1 MYFSKKVNI
10 LLFVLFFIFL
20 NFKNLIAFE
29 NKILFKVDNEI
40 ITSIDIYEEIQFLKT
55 FNPELENLKEKELFE
70 MSKNSILRDKIKK
83 IEIMNFVK
91 ELKVDDKFLVQLI
104 KNKYSKV
111 GINSL
116 DNFENYLKIN
126 NLNIKNFKEKLY
138 IEIIWNDLIFQKFK
152 NKVVIDK
159 EKIKNEILQNPQ
171 KESQSELLLSEIVFD
186 ANSKI
191 DFQNKYE
198 KILLDIENVGFKKT
212 AIIHS
217 NSDTATNGGLI
228 GWVKEDNL
236 NHNIKEIISKLRQ
249 GQFSKPIRTSSGFII
264 IKIEDKKEYESKF
277 DLNEKVQEVIKFK
290 TNEQLDQFSS
300 MYFNKLK
307 KDLIVYGL

>member
-1 MYFSKKVNI
+1 MYFSKKLNI
-10 LLFVLFFIFL
+10 LLFVLLFILL
-20 NFKNLIAFE
+20 NTKSLIAFE

-55 FNPELENLKEKELFE
+55 FNPELENLEEKELFE
-70 MSKNSILRDKIKK
+70 ISKNSILRDKIKK

-91 ELKVDDKFLVQLI
+91 ELKVDDKFLIQLI

-111 GINSL
+111 GVNSL
-116 DNFENYLKIN
+116 ENFENYLKNN

-159 EKIKNEILQNPQ
+159 EKIRSEILQNPQ

-198 KILLDIENVGFKKT
+198 KILLDIKNVGFKKT

-264 IKIEDKKEYESKF
+264 IKIEDKKEYVSKF

>member
-1 MYFSKKVNI
+1 MNLIKNFKI
-10 LLFVLFFIFL
+10 LYIFL
-20 NFKNLIAFE
+20 ILVILNFPKSIALE
-29 NKILFKVDNEI
+29 NKILFKVNNEI
-40 ITSIDIYEEIQFLKT
+40 ITTIDIYEEIKFLKI
-55 FNPELENLKEKELFE
+55 FNPEVNSLNETELFE
-70 MSKNSILRDKIKK
+70 ISKNSVLRDKIKK
-83 IEIMNFVK
+83 IEIMKFVS
-91 ELKVDDKFLVQLI
+91 EIKVDDKFLTKLL
-104 KNKYSKV
+104 KNRYSKIS
-111 GINSL
+111 INSL
-116 DNFENYLKIN
+116 VDFENYLKNN
-126 NLNIKNFKEKLY
+126 NLNIKNIKEKLY

-159 EKIKNEILQNPQ
+159 NKIKNEILQNPQ

-228 GWVKEDNL
+228 GWVKVDNL
-236 NHNIKEIISKLRQ
+236 NQNIKEIISKLRQ

-264 IKIEDKKEYESKF
+264 IKIEDKRKYESKF

-290 TNEQLDQFSS
+290 TN
-300 MYFNKLK
+300 
-307 KDLIVYGL
+307 

>member
-1 MYFSKKVNI
+1 MYFSKKLNI
-10 LLFVLFFIFL
+10 LLFVLLFILL
-20 NFKNLIAFE
+20 NSKSLIAFE

-70 MSKNSILRDKIKK
+70 ISKNSILRDKIKK

-91 ELKVDDKFLVQLI
+91 ELKVDDKFLIQLI

-111 GINSL
+111 GVNSL
-116 DNFENYLKIN
+116 ENFENYLKNN

-159 EKIKNEILQNPQ
+159 EKIKSEILQNPQ

-198 KILLDIENVGFKKT
+198 KILLDIKNVGFKKT

-228 GWVKEDNL
+228 GWVKIDNL
-236 NHNIKEIISKLRQ
+236 NQNIKEIISKLRQ

>member
-1 MYFSKKVNI
+1 MYFSKKLNI

-55 FNPELENLKEKELFE
+55 FNPELENLEEKELFE
-70 MSKNSILRDKIKK
+70 ISKNSILRDKIKK

-198 KILLDIENVGFKKT
+198 KILLDIKNVGFKKT

-228 GWVKEDNL
+228 GWVKIDNL
-236 NHNIKEIISKLRQ
+236 NQNIKEIISKLRQ

-264 IKIEDKKEYESKF
+264 IKIEDKKEYVSKF

>member
-1 MYFSKKVNI
+1 MYFSKKLNI
-10 LLFVLFFIFL
+10 LLFVLLFILL
-20 NFKNLIAFE
+20 NTKSLIAFE

-55 FNPELENLKEKELFE
+55 FNPELENLEEKELFE
-70 MSKNSILRDKIKK
+70 ISKNSILRDKIKK

-91 ELKVDDKFLVQLI
+91 ELKVDDKFLIQLI

-111 GINSL
+111 GVNSL
-116 DNFENYLKIN
+116 ENFENYLKNN

-159 EKIKNEILQNPQ
+159 EKIKSEILQNPQ
-171 KESQSELLLSEIVFD
+171 KESQSEFLLSEIVFD

-198 KILLDIENVGFKKT
+198 KILLDIKNVGFKKT

-264 IKIEDKKEYESKF
+264 IKIEDKREYESKF

-307 KDLIVYGL
+307 KDLMVYGL

>member
-1 MYFSKKVNI
+1 MLLKKKLKILSFILIIIFS
-10 LLFVLFFIFL
+10 
-20 NFKNLIAFE
+20 NFTNLIAFE
-29 NKILFKVDNEI
+29 NKILFKVENEI
-40 ITSIDIYEEIQFLKT
+40 ITTIDIYEEIKFLKS
-55 FNPELENLKEKELFE
+55 FNPNIQNFKETELFE
-70 MSKNSILRDKIKK
+70 ISKNSILRDKIKK

-91 ELKVDDKFLVQLI
+91 ELKVDDKFLIQLI

-111 GINSL
+111 GVNSL
-116 DNFENYLKIN
+116 EDFENYLKNN
-126 NLNIKNFKEKLY
+126 NLDIKNFKEKLY

-228 GWVKEDNL
+228 GWVKVDNL
-236 NHNIKEIISKLRQ
+236 NQKIKEIISKLRQ

-264 IKIEDKKEYESKF
+264 IKIEDKRKYESKF

-307 KDLIVYGL
+307 KDLVIYGL

>member
-1 MYFSKKVNI
+1 MKLIKNFKI
-10 LLFVLFFIFL
+10 LYIFL
-20 NFKNLIAFE
+20 ILVILNFPKSIALE
-29 NKILFKVDNEI
+29 NKILFKVNNEI
-40 ITSIDIYEEIQFLKT
+40 ITTIDIYEEIKFLKI
-55 FNPELENLKEKELFE
+55 FNPEVNSLNETELFE
-70 MSKNSILRDKIKK
+70 ISKNSVLRDKIKK
-83 IEIMNFVK
+83 IEIMKFVS
-91 ELKVDDKFLVQLI
+91 EMKVDDKFLTKLL
-104 KNKYSKV
+104 KNRYSKIS
-111 GINSL
+111 INSL
-116 DNFENYLKIN
+116 VDFENYLKNN
-126 NLNIKNFKEKLY
+126 NLNIKNIKEKLY

-159 EKIKNEILQNPQ
+159 DKIKNEILQNPQ

-198 KILLDIENVGFKKT
+198 KILLDIENLGFKKT

-228 GWVKEDNL
+228 GWVKVDNL
-236 NHNIKEIISKLRQ
+236 NQNIKEIISKLRQ

-264 IKIEDKKEYESKF
+264 IKIEDKRKYESKF

-307 KDLIVYGL
+307 KDLVIYGL

>member
-1 MYFSKKVNI
+1 MHFSKRFNI
-10 LLFVLFFIFL
+10 LIIILLSILF

-40 ITSIDIYEEIQFLKT
+40 ITSIDVYEEIQFLKT
-55 FNPELENLKEKELFE
+55 FNPELENLKKKELFE
-70 MSKNSILRDKIKK
+70 MSKNSILKDKIKK

-91 ELKVDDKFLVQLI
+91 ELRVDDKFLVKLI
-104 KNKYSKV
+104 KNRYSKI

-116 DNFENYLKIN
+116 EDFESYLKSN
-126 NLNIKNFKEKLY
+126 NLNIKNIKEKLY

-159 EKIKNEILQNPQ
+159 EKIKNEMLQNSQ

-228 GWVKEDNL
+228 GWVKVDNL
-236 NHNIKEIISKLRQ
+236 NQNIKKILSKLKQ

-264 IKIEDKKEYESKF
+264 IKIEDKKQYVSKF
-277 DLNEKVQEVIKFK
+277 DLNEKVEEVIKFK

-307 KDLIVYGL
+307 KDLVVYGL

>member
-1 MYFSKKVNI
+1 M
-10 LLFVLFFIFL
+10 
-20 NFKNLIAFE
+20 
-29 NKILFKVDNEI
+29 
-40 ITSIDIYEEIQFLKT
+40 
-55 FNPELENLKEKELFE
+55 
-70 MSKNSILRDKIKK
+70 RDKIKK

-159 EKIKNEILQNPQ
+159 EKIKSEILQNPQ

-228 GWVKEDNL
+228 GWVKVDNL
-236 NHNIKEIISKLRQ
+236 NQNIKEIISKLRQ

-264 IKIEDKKEYESKF
+264 IKIEDKRKYESKF

>member
-1 MYFSKKVNI
+1 MYFSKKLNI

-70 MSKNSILRDKIKK
+70 ISKNSILRDKIKK

-198 KILLDIENVGFKKT
+198 KILLDIESLGFKKT

-228 GWVKEDNL
+228 GWVKVDNL
-236 NHNIKEIISKLRQ
+236 NQNIKEIISKLRQ

-264 IKIEDKKEYESKF
+264 IKIEDKKEYVSKF

>member
-1 MYFSKKVNI
+1 MHFSKRFNI
-10 LLFVLFFIFL
+10 LIIILLSILF

-40 ITSIDIYEEIQFLKT
+40 ITSIDVYEEIQFLKT
-55 FNPELENLKEKELFE
+55 FNPELENLKKKELFE
-70 MSKNSILRDKIKK
+70 MSKNSILKDKIKK

-91 ELKVDDKFLVQLI
+91 ELRVDDKFLVKLI
-104 KNKYSKV
+104 KNRYSKI

-116 DNFENYLKIN
+116 EDFESYLKSN
-126 NLNIKNFKEKLY
+126 NLNIKNIKEKLY

-159 EKIKNEILQNPQ
+159 EKIKNEMLQNSQ

-228 GWVKEDNL
+228 GWVKVDNL
-236 NHNIKEIISKLRQ
+236 NQNIKKILSKLKQ

-264 IKIEDKKEYESKF
+264 IKIEDKKQYVSKF
-277 DLNEKVQEVIKFK
+277 DLNEKVEEVIKFK
-290 TNEQLDQFSS
+290 RNEQLNQFSS

-307 KDLIVYGL
+307 KDLVVYGL

>member
-1 MYFSKKVNI
+1 MNLTKNFKI
-10 LLFVLFFIFL
+10 LYIFL
-20 NFKNLIAFE
+20 ILTILNIPKSIALE
-29 NKILFKVDNEI
+29 NKILFKVNNEI
-40 ITSIDIYEEIQFLKT
+40 ITTIDIYEEIKFLKI
-55 FNPELENLKEKELFE
+55 FNPEVNSLNETELFE
-70 MSKNSILRDKIKK
+70 ISKNSVLRDKIKK
-83 IEIMNFVK
+83 IEIMKFVS
-91 ELKVDDKFLVQLI
+91 EIKVDDKFLTKLL
-104 KNKYSKV
+104 KNRYSKIS
-111 GINSL
+111 INSL
-116 DNFENYLKIN
+116 VDFENYLKNN
-126 NLNIKNFKEKLY
+126 NLNIKNIKEKLY

-159 EKIKNEILQNPQ
+159 DKIKNEILQNPQ

-228 GWVKEDNL
+228 GWVKVDNL
-236 NHNIKEIISKLRQ
+236 NQNIKEIISKLRQ

-264 IKIEDKKEYESKF
+264 IKIEDKRKYESKF

-307 KDLIVYGL
+307 KDLVIYGL

>member
-1 MYFSKKVNI
+1 MNLIKNFKI
-10 LLFVLFFIFL
+10 LYIFL
-20 NFKNLIAFE
+20 ILVILNFPKSIALE
-29 NKILFKVDNEI
+29 NKILFKVNNEI
-40 ITSIDIYEEIQFLKT
+40 ITTIDIYEEIKFLKI
-55 FNPELENLKEKELFE
+55 FNPEVNSLNETELFE
-70 MSKNSILRDKIKK
+70 ISKNSVLRDKIKK
-83 IEIMNFVK
+83 IEIMKFVS
-91 ELKVDDKFLVQLI
+91 EIKVDDKFLTKLL
-104 KNKYSKV
+104 KNRYSKIS
-111 GINSL
+111 INSL
-116 DNFENYLKIN
+116 VDFENYLKNN
-126 NLNIKNFKEKLY
+126 NLNIKNIKEKLY

-159 EKIKNEILQNPQ
+159 DKIKNEILQNPQ

-228 GWVKEDNL
+228 GWIKVDNL
-236 NHNIKEIISKLRQ
+236 NQNIKEIISKLRQ

-264 IKIEDKKEYESKF
+264 IKIEDKRKYESKF

-307 KDLIVYGL
+307 KDLVIYGL

>member
-1 MYFSKKVNI
+1 MKLIKNFKI
-10 LLFVLFFIFL
+10 LYIFL
-20 NFKNLIAFE
+20 ILVILNFPKSIALE
-29 NKILFKVDNEI
+29 NKILFKVNNEI
-40 ITSIDIYEEIQFLKT
+40 ITTIDIYEEIKFLKI
-55 FNPELENLKEKELFE
+55 FNPEVNSLNETELFE
-70 MSKNSILRDKIKK
+70 ISKNSVLRDKIKK
-83 IEIMNFVK
+83 IEIMKFVS
-91 ELKVDDKFLVQLI
+91 EMKVDDKFLTKLL
-104 KNKYSKV
+104 KNRYSKIS
-111 GINSL
+111 INSL
-116 DNFENYLKIN
+116 VDFENYLKNN
-126 NLNIKNFKEKLY
+126 NLNIKNIKEKLY

-159 EKIKNEILQNPQ
+159 DKIKNEILQNPQ

-228 GWVKEDNL
+228 GWVKVDNL
-236 NHNIKEIISKLRQ
+236 NQNIKEIISKLRQ

-264 IKIEDKKEYESKF
+264 IKIEDKRKYESKF

-307 KDLIVYGL
+307 KDLVIYGL